1 MEIAMA
7 IVGHGID
14 IIQLCDIQ
22 RRLNSREADWLE
34 GTFSKAEMDLA
45 GPAPHRTDYF
55 GGHYAAKEAVAKA
68 LGTGF
73 SDDVAWLDIE
83 ILKLPTGAPIVRLS
97 GGAKN
102 AADALGVDN
111 WVVSI
116 GHSGDYA
123 IASAIASS
131 G

>member
-1 MEIAMA
+1 MR

-14 IIQLCDIQ
+14 IIQLGDVD
-22 RRLNSREADWLE
+22 RRLSSADADWLE
-34 GTFSKAEMDLA
+34 ATFSKEEIDLA
-45 GPAPHRTDYF
+45 GPGPHRTEYF
-55 GGHYAAKEAVAKA
+55 AGHYAAEEAVAKA

-83 ILKLPTGAPIVRLS
+83 ILKLPTGAPTVRLS

-102 AADALGVDN
+102 VADALGVES

>member
-1 MEIAMA
+1 MG

-14 IIQLCDIQ
+14 IIQLCDIE
-22 RRLNSREADWLE
+22 RRLNTPSADWLE

-45 GPAPHRTDYF
+45 GPAPHRTEYF

-73 SDDVAWLDIE
+73 SDDVAWLDVE
-83 ILKLPTGAPIVRLS
+83 ILKLPTGAPTVRLS

-102 AADALGVDN
+102 VADALGVES
-111 WVVSI
+111 WFVSI

-131 G
+131 A